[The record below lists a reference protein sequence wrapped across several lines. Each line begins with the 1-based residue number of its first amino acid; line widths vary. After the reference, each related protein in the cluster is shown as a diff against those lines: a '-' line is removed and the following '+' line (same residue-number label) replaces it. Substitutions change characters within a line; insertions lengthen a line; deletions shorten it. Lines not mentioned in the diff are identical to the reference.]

1 MGVCHQHDA
10 SLLLLWLQCPASCA
24 ICVSWVVDLSWEF
37 PLQLLAIVSVL
48 AVSFVLASL
57 TSVLYVSMSILILL
71 CLLDGIFIVV
81 CATCFGNSFFTPLL
95 SLGRRLSLYPTG
107 GLLQFLLLLLGA
119 SPVHL
124 Y

>member
-37 PLQLLAIVSVL
+37 PLLLLAIVSVL

-57 TSVLYVSMSILILL
+57 TSVLYATMSILILL

-95 SLGRRLSLYPTG
+95 SLGRRLPLYPTG

>member
-1 MGVCHQHDA
+1 MFVI
-10 SLLLLWLQCPASCA
+10 STTLLFCCCGYSALLVVPS
-24 ICVSWVVDLSWEF
+24 VSVGLSTCRGSS
-37 PLQLLAIVSVL
+37 PLLLLAIVSVL

-57 TSVLYVSMSILILL
+57 TSVLYVTMSILILL

-95 SLGRRLSLYPTG
+95 SLGRCLPLYPTG